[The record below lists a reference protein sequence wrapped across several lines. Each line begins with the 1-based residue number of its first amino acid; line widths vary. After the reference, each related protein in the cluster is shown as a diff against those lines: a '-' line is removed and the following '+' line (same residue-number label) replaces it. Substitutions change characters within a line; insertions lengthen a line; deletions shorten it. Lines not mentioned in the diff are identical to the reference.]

1 MKKIIILF
9 SVIFFAGFAVN
20 AQQAN
25 INLNQ
30 NTINLAIQYY
40 NSGDYEKA
48 APLFLDVY
56 QTTQNRY
63 YFRLYTNA
71 LAQQQKFKEA
81 EDAIKD
87 EIKKSKDDQ
96 SDLIIQWGYL
106 LKFQKKEKEAE
117 AKYREAMK
125 LIIPGNR
132 NSYISMASLFIQWAE
147 YEWAE
152 KVYKQG
158 EKEMPADNFHGE
170 LANVYLYMRD
180 FTKMLDELLEMVKL
194 SDTNLQRVQSNLTSA
209 LYLDADNSYKDQ
221 FRTTLLK
228 RIQSEPDV
236 IGYNRLFVWFL
247 LQEKQYGAALR
258 QLIALDRRTGAEEG
272 QILSL
277 ARSAS
282 NNQSYKDASAAY
294 DYVLEKGKN
303 NTGWEQAYI
312 NKMHSDF
319 LYYTQMEADDKEEGR
334 KLAQKF
340 EKAFAE
346 MGGYKKNNTLIVRE
360 YAHLL
365 AFYLEDNDAGIAVI
379 DSTLRSAGLHELASG
394 ELKTELADIYLR
406 SGDPWE
412 ATILYTQVVDAYRN
426 NALADEV
433 KLKKARLG
441 YYMGNF
447 GWAKA
452 QLDALKASTSKLTA
466 NDAMELSLFIADNM
480 LDDDDEAL
488 QSFAR
493 ADFNLF
499 QKKDSEAMAI
509 LDSIETRFT
518 ENSLIDDILYRK
530 ANIYIR
536 QNQPET
542 AAPLLARIAD
552 EFPEGLL
559 ADDALFLL
567 GETYEF
573 RLGDNQKAAEAYK
586 RVLFEHPGSIYVT
599 DARKRY
605 RELNG
610 EPPEIHKPAEEPP
623 IETETMI
630 FDGKI

>member
-1 MKKIIILF
+1 MKKVIIIF
-9 SVIFFAGFAVN
+9 TIIFFAGFAAN
-20 AQQAN
+20 GQQPN
-25 INLNQ
+25 INLSQ
-30 NTINLAIQYY
+30 NSINLAIQYY

-56 QTTQNRY
+56 QTSQNRY

-81 EDAIKD
+81 EDAIKN

-96 SDLIIQWGYL
+96 ADLIIQWGYL
-106 LKFQKKEKEAE
+106 LKFQKKEKDAE
-117 AKYREAMK
+117 SKYKEAMK
-125 LIIPGNR
+125 LIVPKNR

-158 EKEMPADNFHGE
+158 EKDIPSDNFYGE

-180 FTKMLDELLEMVKL
+180 FTKMLDQLLELIKL
-194 SDTNLQRVQSNLTSA
+194 SDTHLQRVQSNLTSA

-247 LQEKQYGAALR
+247 LQEKQYAAALR
-258 QLIALDRRTGAEEG
+258 QLIALDRRTGTEEA

-282 NNQSYKDASAAY
+282 NNQSFKDASAAY
-294 DYVLEKGKN
+294 DYILEKGKSN
-303 NTGWEQAYI
+303 NGWEQAYI

-365 AFYLEDNDAGIAVI
+365 AFYLEENELGITVI

-412 ATILYTQVVDAYRN
+412 ATILYTQVIDAYRN

-466 NDAMELSLFIADNM
+466 NDAMELSLFIADN
-480 LDDDDEAL
+480 LTDDDDEAL

-493 ADFNLF
+493 ADFSLF

-509 LDSIETRFT
+509 LDSIEMRFT

-530 ANIYIR
+530 ANIFIR

-542 AAPLLARIAD
+542 AVPLLTRIAN

-573 RLGDNQKAAEAYK
+573 KLSNNEKAAKAYK
-586 RVLFEHPGSIYVT
+586 RVLFEHPGSIYAT

-610 EPPEIHKPAEEPP
+610 EPPEIHKPTEEPP
-623 IETETMI
+623 IENETII